1 MKVKDAMHKGAAFVA
16 PEAKII
22 DCALQMKTLDVGAL
36 PVKSDGQILGILTDR
51 DIAIRAV
58 AAGRD
63 PAKTTA
69 KDLMSKNTQTC
80 SADDELDRAIQIMK
94 TNQIRRLPVADAS
107 GALVGMLS
115 LGDICTASNAQ
126 ASHTVLQAVAAH
138 H

>member
-1 MKVKDAMHKGAAFVA
+1 MKVKDAMHRGAAFVS
-16 PEAKII
+16 PEAKIT

-63 PAKTTA
+63 PDKTMA
-69 KDLMSKNTQTC
+69 KDLMTKNTQTC
-80 SADDELDRAIQIMK
+80 SPDDALDQAIQVMK
-94 TNQIRRLPVADAS
+94 NNQIRRLPVADTN

-115 LGDICTASNAQ
+115 LGDICAASNAQ
-126 ASHTVLQAVAAH
+126 TSHTVLQAVAAH